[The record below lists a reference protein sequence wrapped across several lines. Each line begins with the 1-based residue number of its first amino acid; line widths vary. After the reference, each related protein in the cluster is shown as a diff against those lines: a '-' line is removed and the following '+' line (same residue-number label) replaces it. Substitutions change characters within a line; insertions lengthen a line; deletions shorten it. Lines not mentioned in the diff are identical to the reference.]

1 MNTEQNAKTTPGVD
15 RLLTLFKDHNSLSRS
30 CDDGF
35 DAGAAPAS
43 RLVFVSST
51 LLTLVVCL
59 SGVGHCVR
67 VLTVV
72 ASALAAFSMLFHL
85 GCFLGMKGLV
95 YARLMEIKS
104 VIEAGTPTDEFAD
117 SLIDRQA
124 QELYDY
130 ARRRNVE
137 AYIILVVSV
146 AFFIAAIIALAADP
160 YLVGPE
166 CPYSR
171 L

>member
-1 MNTEQNAKTTPGVD
+1 MNAEQNAETTPGVD
-15 RLLTLFKDHNSLSRS
+15 RLLTHFENNNNLSCS

-43 RLVFVSST
+43 RLMFVLST

-67 VLTVV
+67 ALAVV
-72 ASALAAFSMLFHL
+72 ASALAALSMLFHL

-95 YARLMEIKS
+95 YACLMEIKS
-104 VIEAGTPTDEFAD
+104 VLKAGTPTDEFAH
-117 SLIDRQA
+117 SLVDRQE
-124 QELYDY
+124 QELHDY

-146 AFFIAAIIALAADP
+146 AFFIAAIIALAAG
-160 YLVGPE
+160 L
-166 CPYSR
+166 
-171 L
+171 